1 MADYRN
7 DEDRTL
13 PGGGMNLTPETDPE
27 HLLPEATSASVPGTI
42 GGVADDPDAVRGE
55 IERTRARMS
64 QTIDQLDRALTKKK
78 DEIQERLD
86 VAAPVRERP
95 LAFAGGVFGAGLLL
109 GFLTGGKDRNAEH
122 DPDHVKIPRA
132 LLESIGLEEAHGP
145 GGSGREWEGRAREL
159 MEVVARQEEQIREL
173 RETVYGTRFDDHGV
187 EVEYVSPDDARL
199 LDDVE
204 ALGDVDVDDEW
215 DEEWN
220 FEEEDYDLEEG
231 GSSLA
236 KPIAGALAAGVA
248 ALVGGLVTR
257 QVRNRG
263 SDGMEVEVDL
273 EPRHGS
279 ATDVR
284 VDEEYRET
292 RRETL
297 GATGDLAYDATG
309 RPRTG
314 EMEVE
319 VDLERPRASSGPR
332 LPELPVSP
340 LVSALAVGT
349 AAAVTA
355 VVARLIRNR
364 GNDEE
369 EMEVEVELE
378 RPSAYRPSQ
387 PQPRREYTT
396 APAMRRYSRGEME
409 VEVDLEEDRGRRN
422 PPLM

>member
-1 MADYRN
+1 M
-7 DEDRTL
+7 
-13 PGGGMNLTPETDPE
+13 
-27 HLLPEATSASVPGTI
+27 
-42 GGVADDPDAVRGE
+42 RGE
-55 IERTRARMS
+55 T
-64 QTIDQLDRALTKKK
+64 
-78 DEIQERLD
+78 
-86 VAAPVRERP
+86 
-95 LAFAGGVFGAGLLL
+95 
-109 GFLTGGKDRNAEH
+109 
-122 DPDHVKIPRA
+122 
-132 LLESIGLEEAHGP
+132 EEAHGP

-319 VDLERPRASSGPR
+319 VDLEQQRPRGYSDAPEYPR
-332 LPELPVSP
+332 
-340 LVSALAVGT
+340 T
-349 AAAVTA
+349 A
-355 VVARLIRNR
+355 
-364 GNDEE
+364 
-369 EMEVEVELE
+369 
-378 RPSAYRPSQ
+378 Q
-387 PQPRREYTT
+387 PQGDGDIQ
-396 APAMRRYSRGEME
+396 A
-409 VEVDLEEDRGRRN
+409 EVDLEPRAGEQPFRGGQGGTTGQGGLPTD